1 MKKLSVLIII
11 LLMKSQGY
19 SQIDTIV
26 PLPLSTARMIYKE
39 LLLKD
44 SYVKEIIEQKKL
56 ISLKDEQVLILK
68 QKDTLKDQKIKNIES
83 VLFKKE
89 EQFGIEQQ
97 KSKDLLKE
105 LKSERRK
112 TFMYKAGTFIGII
125 ASSALLLK

>member
-1 MKKLSVLIII
+1 
-11 LLMKSQGY
+11 
-19 SQIDTIV
+19 
-26 PLPLSTARMIYKE
+26 
-39 LLLKD
+39 LLKD

-105 LKSERRK
+105 LKSERRR

-125 ASSALLLK
+125 ASSVLLLK

>member
-1 MKKLSVLIII
+1 
-11 LLMKSQGY
+11 
-19 SQIDTIV
+19 
-26 PLPLSTARMIYKE
+26 MIYKE

-44 SYVKEIIEQKKL
+44 SYVKEIVEQKKL

-83 VLFKKE
+83 VLLKKE

>member
-1 MKKLSVLIII
+1 
-11 LLMKSQGY
+11 
-19 SQIDTIV
+19 
-26 PLPLSTARMIYKE
+26 MIYKE

-83 VLFKKE
+83 ILLKKE

-105 LKSERRK
+105 LKSERRR

-125 ASSALLLK
+125 ASSVLLLK

>member
-1 MKKLSVLIII
+1 
-11 LLMKSQGY
+11 
-19 SQIDTIV
+19 
-26 PLPLSTARMIYKE
+26 MIYKE

>member
-1 MKKLSVLIII
+1 
-11 LLMKSQGY
+11 
-19 SQIDTIV
+19 
-26 PLPLSTARMIYKE
+26 MIYKE

-44 SYVKEIIEQKKL
+44 SYVKEIVEQKKL

-83 VLFKKE
+83 VLLKKE

-105 LKSERRK
+105 LKSERRR

-125 ASSALLLK
+125 ASSVLLLK

>member
-1 MKKLSVLIII
+1 
-11 LLMKSQGY
+11 
-19 SQIDTIV
+19 
-26 PLPLSTARMIYKE
+26 
-39 LLLKD
+39 
-44 SYVKEIIEQKKL
+44 L
-56 ISLKDEQVLILK
+56 ISLKDEQVSILK

-105 LKSERRK
+105 LKSERRR

-125 ASSALLLK
+125 ASSVLLLK